1 MFFIAKIFF
10 KLALDNSHLLYLLS
24 QNTPIDKNTIHLTKI
39 QIVKNLN
46 ILLAFIG
53 LILYSC
59 SSTTESLP
67 IETGVAETLANYR
80 VENIS
85 ELEYHL
91 SFDIP
96 EIKSENILGK
106 NHISFILKAKN
117 QDLQIDF
124 RENASLIKS
133 VISNGNVSAYLF
145 QSEHII
151 IPKSELKVGQNS
163 IEIEFIAG
171 NTSLNRNDEFLYTLF
186 VPDRARTAFP
196 CFDQPNLKAKFQLEL
211 RVPKTWKAMGNG
223 KIESV
228 KEEANR
234 NHYHFLK
241 TKKLPTYLFS
251 FVAGKFE
258 TITRERNGHKHTMYH
273 RETDPE
279 KLANNT
285 DEIFRLLFQ
294 SLDWLEDYTDVPY
307 PFAKYDFIVI
317 PSFQY
322 GGMEHTGATLYNASK
337 MFLDK
342 DATKNSLLSRANLI
356 AHETSHMWFGDLVT
370 MKWFDQVWL
379 KEVFANFL
387 ADKITNPSFP
397 KMNHKLKFEMAH
409 FPSSYSIDRTSGA
422 NPINQV
428 LPNLKDAGTVYGSII
443 YHKSPIVMDM
453 LEKITGEEALKEGLQ
468 TYLKTFAYS
477 NASWEDLIGILDEK
491 TPTNLREWSKVWFDK
506 AGRAHVSVDII
517 SENNEI
523 AELKLTQTDVNG
535 VDGTWNQDLNLI
547 LGYADTTISLPVKF
561 DKAQMIIPEAKGK
574 KLPKFIIPNGSGNA
588 YGFFK
593 MDEKTKQFLLTNIH
607 KVKNDLHRGIAWI
620 NLYENLRE
628 GKIDGKDF
636 VLAVDKQLSKE
647 KNTLI
652 LARMLSYMRSAYWL
666 NICAKDR
673 KEIGYHL
680 EESLWF
686 QLNQEKD
693 MGNKSSLY
701 STLSSIAESKERLEL
716 LYKVWKEEIA
726 IGGFS
731 LSETKATA
739 LACNLAIKIPEK
751 ANEIVS
757 TQIKRIKNP
766 DKKKKMAF
774 IAPALS
780 PDPQI
785 RKEFFTSLLKAEN
798 REIERW
804 VLDALRYLH
813 HPLREKEAL
822 TYLPQNLELLKEIQ
836 VTGDIFFPYNW
847 LSSSYS
853 GHQSKEAGDITR
865 KFLEERPNY
874 PENLKLKIL
883 QTSDL
888 VLRKK

>member
-1 MFFIAKIFF
+1 MKNQQTF
-10 KLALDNSHLLYLLS
+10 LLL
-24 QNTPIDKNTIHLTKI
+24 IC
-39 QIVKNLN
+39 
-46 ILLAFIG
+46 
-53 LILYSC
+53 LILSAC
-59 SSTTESLP
+59 GNSTQNLP
-67 IETGVAETLANYR
+67 VEAGVAKTMAEYR
-80 VENIS
+80 KTNIS
-85 ELEYHL
+85 NLEYQL
-91 SFDIP
+91 TFDIP
-96 EIKSENILGK
+96 EKRDENIPGK
-106 NHISFILKAKN
+106 NIISFTLSEAK

-124 RENASLIKS
+124 REKESLIKL
-133 VISNGNVSAYLF
+133 INCNGEKSNYRF
-145 QSEHII
+145 EKEHII
-151 IPKSELKVGQNS
+151 IPKGELIKGKNQ
-163 IEIEFIAG
+163 IKIEFTTG

-196 CFDQPNLKAKFQLEL
+196 CFDQPDLKASFQLNL
-211 RVPKTWKAMGNG
+211 SVPKHWKAMANG
-223 KIESV
+223 KLDSKTDKGDKSEY
-228 KEEANR
+228 R
-234 NHYHFLK
+234 FLK
-241 TKKLPTYLFS
+241 TKALPTYLFS

-258 TITRERNGHKHTMYH
+258 TITRKRNGHEHTMYH

-294 SLDWLEDYTDVPY
+294 SLDWLEEYTDVPY
-307 PFAKYDFIVI
+307 PFAKYDIVVI

-342 DATKNSLLSRANLI
+342 NATKNSQLGRANLI
-356 AHETSHMWFGDLVT
+356 AHETAHMWFGDLVT

-397 KMNHKLKFEMAH
+397 DMNHKLKFEMAH
-409 FPSSYSIDRTSGA
+409 YPSSYSIDRTAGA

-453 LEKITGEEALKEGLQ
+453 LEKITGEEALQKGLQ
-468 TYLKTFAYS
+468 TYLKTYAYG
-477 NASWEDLIGILDEK
+477 NASWEDLIGILDKSTES
-491 TPTNLREWSKVWFDK
+491 NLTQWSKVWVDK
-506 AGRAHVSVDII
+506 AGRAHITTDLKE
-517 SENNEI
+517 ENGKI
-523 AELKLTQTDVNG
+523 AELKISQEDSKGNSG
-535 VDGTWNQDLNLI
+535 AWNQDLSLV
-547 LGYADTTISLPVKF
+547 LGYADKTVDLLVYLDQPEV
-561 DKAQMIIPEAKGK
+561 IIDAAKGMDV
-574 KLPKFIIPNGSGNA
+574 PEYIIPNGAGNA

-593 MDEKTKQFLLTNIH
+593 LDTKTKQFLLSNIH
-607 KVKNDLHRGIAWI
+607 EIKDDLQRGIAWI

-628 GKIDGKDF
+628 GEVNGKDF
-636 VLAVDKQLSKE
+636 LLVAEQQLSKE

-652 LARMLSYMRSAYWL
+652 LSRILTYLKSVYWL
-666 NICAKDR
+666 NISADER
-673 KEIGYHL
+673 KQFGSLL
-680 EESLWF
+680 EESLWIR
-686 QLNQEKD
+686 LAEEKD

-701 STLSSIAESKERLEL
+701 SALSSIAESQTRLDQ
-716 LYKVWKEEIA
+716 LYTVWKEEIA

-739 LACNLAIKIPEK
+739 LACNLAVKIPEK

-757 TQIKRIKNP
+757 TQIERIKNP
-766 DKKKKMAF
+766 DSKKKMQF

-780 PDPQI
+780 DDLEI
-785 RKEFFTSLLKAEN
+785 RKEFFASLHKAEN

-822 TYLPQNLELLKEIQ
+822 TYLPENLELLQEIQ

-847 LSSSYS
+847 LSASYS

-865 KFLEERPNY
+865 KFLEERPDY

-883 QTSDL
+883 QTAGL
-888 VLRKK
+888 VLKKQ

>member
-1 MFFIAKIFF
+1 MKRLQSLSVLICFFVIAC
-10 KLALDNSHLLYLLS
+10 
-24 QNTPIDKNTIHLTKI
+24 TTTK
-39 QIVKNLN
+39 QP
-46 ILLAFIG
+46 
-53 LILYSC
+53 
-59 SSTTESLP
+59 LP
-67 IETGVAETLANYR
+67 IESGVAETLADYR
-80 VENIS
+80 KANIS
-85 ELEYHL
+85 DLEYQL
-91 SFDIP
+91 QFDIP
-96 EIKSENILGK
+96 EVREEVIPGK
-106 NHISFILKAKN
+106 NKITFNLKSLD

-124 RENASLIKS
+124 REDASLIKA
-133 VISNGNVSAYLF
+133 VISNGNESAYLF

-163 IEIEFIAG
+163 IEIEFVAG

-211 RVPKTWKAMGNG
+211 SVPKTWKAMGNG
-223 KIESV
+223 KIESI
-228 KEEANR
+228 KEEANK
-234 NHYHFLK
+234 NHYSFLT
-241 TKKLPTYLFS
+241 TKELPTYLFS

-273 RETDPE
+273 RKTNSEE
-279 KLANNT
+279 LRNNT

-294 SLDWLEDYTDVPY
+294 SLDWLEDYTDLPY
-307 PFAKYDFIVI
+307 PFAKYDIVVI

-342 DATKNSLLSRANLI
+342 DATKNSLLGRANLI
-356 AHETSHMWFGDLVT
+356 AHETAHMWFGDLVT

-397 KMNHKLKFEMAH
+397 DMNHKLKFEMAH

-443 YHKSPIVMDM
+443 YHKSPIMMDM
-453 LEKITGEEALKEGLQ
+453 LEKITGEEALQEGLQ

-491 TPTNLREWSKVWFDK
+491 TPVNLREWSKVWVDK

-523 AELKLTQTDVNG
+523 AELKLTQTDANG
-535 VDGTWNQDLNLI
+535 IDGAWNQDLNLI
-547 LGYADTTISLPVKF
+547 LGYADTTISLPVEF
-561 DKAQMIIPEAKGK
+561 NKAQVIIPDAKAK
-574 KLPKFIIPNGSGNA
+574 KLPDFIIPNGSGNA
-588 YGFFK
+588 YAFFK
-593 MDEKTKQFLLTNIH
+593 MDEKTKQFLLTDIH
-607 KVKNDLHRGIAWI
+607 KIKDDLHRGIAWI

-628 GKIDGKDF
+628 GEIDGKDF
-636 VLAVDKQLSKE
+636 VLAAEQQISKE

-666 NICAKDR
+666 NISAEDR
-673 KEIGYHL
+673 KELGSHL
-680 EESLWF
+680 EETLWI
-686 QLNQEKD
+686 QLNLEKD

-701 STLSSIAESKERLEL
+701 STLRSITESKERLEL

-739 LACNLAIKIPEK
+739 LACNLAIKMPEK

-757 TQIKRIKNP
+757 TQIERIQNP
-766 DKKKKMAF
+766 DKKKNMQF
-774 IAPALS
+774 VAPALS
-780 PDPQI
+780 PDQQI
-785 RKEFFTSLLKAEN
+785 RKEFFASLLKAEN

-836 VTGDIFFPYNW
+836 ITGDIFFPYNW

-865 KFLEERPNY
+865 KFLEERPDY

>member
-1 MFFIAKIFF
+1 
-10 KLALDNSHLLYLLS
+10 
-24 QNTPIDKNTIHLTKI
+24 
-39 QIVKNLN
+39 
-46 ILLAFIG
+46 
-53 LILYSC
+53 
-59 SSTTESLP
+59 
-67 IETGVAETLANYR
+67 
-80 VENIS
+80 
-85 ELEYHL
+85 
-91 SFDIP
+91 
-96 EIKSENILGK
+96 
-106 NHISFILKAKN
+106 
-117 QDLQIDF
+117 
-124 RENASLIKS
+124 
-133 VISNGNVSAYLF
+133 
-145 QSEHII
+145 
-151 IPKSELKVGQNS
+151 
-163 IEIEFIAG
+163 
-171 NTSLNRNDEFLYTLF
+171 
-186 VPDRARTAFP
+186 
-196 CFDQPNLKAKFQLEL
+196 
-211 RVPKTWKAMGNG
+211 
-223 KIESV
+223 
-228 KEEANR
+228 
-234 NHYHFLK
+234 
-241 TKKLPTYLFS
+241 
-251 FVAGKFE
+251 
-258 TITRERNGHKHTMYH
+258 MYH

-285 DEIFRLLFQ
+285 DAIFKLLFQ
-294 SLDWLEDYTDVPY
+294 SLDWLEEYTDVPY

-342 DATKNSLLSRANLI
+342 DATKSSLLSRANLI

-397 KMNHKLKFEMAH
+397 EMNHKLKFEMAH

-453 LEKITGEEALKEGLQ
+453 LEKIIGKDALKEGLQ
-468 TYLKTFAYS
+468 TYLKTYAYG
-477 NASWEDLIGILDEK
+477 NASWEDLIAILDEK
-491 TPTNLREWSKVWFDK
+491 TPVNLREWSKVWVDK
-506 AGRAHVSVDII
+506 AGRAQVKVDIL

-523 AELKLTQTDVNG
+523 TELKLTQTDVNG
-535 VDGTWNQDLNLI
+535 VDGAWNQDLNLI

-561 DKAQMIIPEAKGK
+561 DQAQIIVPEAKGK
-574 KLPKFIIPNGSGNA
+574 KVPDFIIPNGSGNA

-593 MDEKTKQFLLTNIH
+593 MDEKTKQFLLTHIDQ
-607 KVKNDLHRGIAWI
+607 VKDDLQRGIAWI

-628 GKIDGKDF
+628 GEIEGKDF
-636 VLAVDKQLSKE
+636 VLAVEQQISKE

-652 LARMLSYMRSAYWL
+652 LARMLSYMKSAYWL
-666 NICAKDR
+666 NISAADR
-673 KEIGYHL
+673 KKLGSHL
-680 EESLWF
+680 EETLWI
-686 QLNQEKD
+686 QLNREKD
-693 MGNKSSLY
+693 MGHKSSLFT
-701 STLSSIAESKERLEL
+701 TLSSMTESKERLEQ
-716 LYKVWKEEIA
+716 LYQVWKDEIA
-726 IGGFS
+726 IGGFT

-739 LACNLAIKIPEK
+739 LACNLAIKMPEK
-751 ANEIVS
+751 ANEIVE
-757 TQIKRIKNP
+757 TQIERIKNP
-766 DKKKKMAF
+766 DSKKKMQF
-774 IAPALS
+774 VAPALS

-785 RKEFFTSLLKAEN
+785 RNAFFASLLKAEN
-798 REIERW
+798 RETERW

-836 VTGDIFFPYNW
+836 VTRDIFFPFGW

-865 KFLEERPNY
+865 KFLEERPDY

-883 QTSDL
+883 QTADL

>member
-1 MFFIAKIFF
+1 VKRLQILSVLICFFVIA
-10 KLALDNSHLLYLLS
+10 
-24 QNTPIDKNTIHLTKI
+24 
-39 QIVKNLN
+39 
-46 ILLAFIG
+46 
-53 LILYSC
+53 C
-59 SSTTESLP
+59 TTAKQPLP
-67 IETGVAETLANYR
+67 IESGVAETLADYR
-80 VENIS
+80 KANIS
-85 ELEYHL
+85 DLEYQL
-91 SFDIP
+91 QFDIP
-96 EIKSENILGK
+96 EVREEA
-106 NHISFILKAKN
+106 ISAKN
-117 QDLQIDF
+117 KITFNLKSIDQDLQIDF
-124 RENASLIKS
+124 REDASLIKS

-151 IPKSELKVGQNS
+151 IPKSELIVGLNS
-163 IEIEFIAG
+163 IEIKFVAG

-211 RVPKTWKAMGNG
+211 SVPKTWKAMGNG
-223 KIESV
+223 KIESI
-228 KEEANR
+228 KEEANK
-234 NHYHFLK
+234 NQYSFLT
-241 TKKLPTYLFS
+241 TKELPTYLFS

-258 TITRERNGHKHTMYH
+258 TITRERNGHKHNMYH

-307 PFAKYDFIVI
+307 PFAKYDIVII

-342 DATKNSLLSRANLI
+342 NATTNSLLSRANLI

-397 KMNHKLKFEMAH
+397 DMNHKLKFEMAH

-453 LEKITGEEALKEGLQ
+453 LEKITGEKALQEGLQ

-491 TPTNLREWSKVWFDK
+491 TPVNLREWSKVWVDK

-517 SENNEI
+517 SENNKI
-523 AELKLTQTDVNG
+523 VELKLTQTDAKG
-535 VDGTWNQDLNLI
+535 VDGAWNQDLNLI
-547 LGYADTTISLPVKF
+547 LGYADTTISLPVEF
-561 DKAQMIIPEAKGK
+561 NKAQVIIPEAKAK
-574 KLPKFIIPNGSGNA
+574 KLPDFIIPNGSGNA
-588 YGFFK
+588 YAFFK
-593 MDEKTKQFLLTNIH
+593 MDEKTKQFLLTDIH
-607 KVKNDLHRGIAWI
+607 KIKDDLHRGIAWI

-628 GKIDGKDF
+628 GEIDGKDF
-636 VLAVDKQLSKE
+636 VLAAEQQISKE
-647 KNTLI
+647 KNSLI

-666 NICAKDR
+666 NISTEDR
-673 KEIGYHL
+673 NELGSHL
-680 EESLWF
+680 EETLWI
-686 QLNQEKD
+686 QLNEEKD

-701 STLSSIAESKERLEL
+701 STLISITESKERLEL

-731 LSETKATA
+731 LSETKATS
-739 LACNLAIKIPEK
+739 LACNLAIKMPEK

-757 TQIKRIKNP
+757 TQIERIQNP
-766 DKKKKMAF
+766 DSKKKMQF
-774 IAPALS
+774 VAPALS
-780 PDPQI
+780 PDQQI

-836 VTGDIFFPYNW
+836 ITGDIFFPYNW

-865 KFLEERPNY
+865 KFLEERPDY

>member
-1 MFFIAKIFF
+1 VKRLQSLSVLICLFAIACT
-10 KLALDNSHLLYLLS
+10 S
-24 QNTPIDKNTIHLTKI
+24 TK
-39 QIVKNLN
+39 QP
-46 ILLAFIG
+46 
-53 LILYSC
+53 
-59 SSTTESLP
+59 LP
-67 IETGVAETLANYR
+67 IESGVTETLADYR
-80 VENIS
+80 KANIS
-85 ELEYHL
+85 DLEYQL
-91 SFDIP
+91 QFDI
-96 EIKSENILGK
+96 SEVREEAIPGK
-106 NHISFILKAKN
+106 NKITFNLKSVD

-124 RENASLIKS
+124 REDASLIKS
-133 VISNGNVSAYLF
+133 VISNGNASAYLF

-163 IEIEFIAG
+163 IEIEFVAG

-211 RVPKTWKAMGNG
+211 SVPKTWKAMGNG
-223 KIESV
+223 KIESM
-228 KEEANR
+228 KEDANK
-234 NHYHFLK
+234 NHYSFLK
-241 TKKLPTYLFS
+241 TKELPTYLFS

-285 DEIFRLLFQ
+285 DEIFQLLFQ
-294 SLDWLEDYTDVPY
+294 SLDWLENYTDVPY
-307 PFAKYDFIVI
+307 PFAKYDIVVI

-342 DATKNSLLSRANLI
+342 DATKNSLLGRANLI
-356 AHETSHMWFGDLVT
+356 AHETAHMWFGDLVT

-387 ADKITNPSFP
+387 ADKITKPSLP
-397 KMNHKLKFEMAH
+397 DMNHKLKFEMAH

-422 NPINQV
+422 NSINQI

-453 LEKITGEEALKEGLQ
+453 LEKITGEKALQEGLQ
-468 TYLKTFAYS
+468 TYLKTFAYN

-491 TPTNLREWSKVWFDK
+491 TPVNLKEWSKVWVDK
-506 AGRAHVSVDII
+506 AGRAHVSVDIV

-523 AELKLTQTDVNG
+523 AELKLTQTDAKG
-535 VDGTWNQDLNLI
+535 VDGAWNQDLNLI
-547 LGYADTTISLPVKF
+547 LGYADTTISLPVEF
-561 DKAQMIIPEAKGK
+561 NQAQVIIPEAKAK
-574 KLPKFIIPNGSGNA
+574 KLPDFIIPNGSGNA
-588 YGFFK
+588 YAFFK
-593 MDEKTKQFLLTNIH
+593 MDVKTKQFLLTNIH
-607 KVKNDLHRGIAWI
+607 KVKDDLHRGIAWI

-628 GKIDGKDF
+628 GEINGKDF
-636 VLAVDKQLSKE
+636 VLAAEQQISKE

-666 NICAKDR
+666 NISAEDR
-673 KEIGYHL
+673 KELGSHL
-680 EESLWF
+680 EESLWI
-686 QLNQEKD
+686 QLNEEKD

-701 STLSSIAESKERLEL
+701 STLSSITESKERLEL

-731 LSETKATA
+731 LSETKGTA
-739 LACNLAIKIPEK
+739 LACNLAIKMPEK

-757 TQIKRIKNP
+757 TQIERIKNP
-766 DKKKKMAF
+766 DKKKKMQF
-774 IAPALS
+774 VAPALS
-780 PDPQI
+780 PDQQI
-785 RKEFFTSLLKAEN
+785 RKEFFASLLKAEN
-798 REIERW
+798 REIEPW
-804 VLDALRYLH
+804 VLDAMRYLH
-813 HPLREKEAL
+813 HPLRQKEAL

-865 KFLEERPNY
+865 KFLEERPDY